1 MKRVILITLSL
12 LVFVVP
18 ASADFIDDFNSHA
31 DFWGVNPAK
40 HSDLLY
46 MSGSVIISADEG
58 TTTIGGTD
66 PVETLAV
73 ACCVL
78 DSIET
83 NETFIIAGR
92 IFQAYLQALKSE
104 EKFSYSALWSYKTK
118 INVTIRDG
126 MIFISLVI

>member
-12 LVFVVP
+12 LVFVVQ
-18 ASADFIDDFNSHA
+18 ASADFSDDFNSHA
-31 DFWGVNPAK
+31 DFWGVDPAK

-46 MSGSVIISADEG
+46 MSGSVIISTEEG

-83 NETFIIAGR
+83 NESFIIAGR

-104 EKFSYSALWSYKTK
+104 ENRSFLALRSYKTK
-118 INVTIRDG
+118 VYITIRDD
-126 MIFISLVI
+126 MVFVSLVE